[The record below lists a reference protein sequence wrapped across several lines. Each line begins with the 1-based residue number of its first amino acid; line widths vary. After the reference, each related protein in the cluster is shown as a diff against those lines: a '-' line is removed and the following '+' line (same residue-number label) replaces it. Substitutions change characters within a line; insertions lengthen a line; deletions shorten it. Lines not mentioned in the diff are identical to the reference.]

1 MEEEFFMDGTT
12 SEFDKK
18 NIKSTDILM
27 STEDSEIKDYEYN
40 DESYTFEISETED
53 EKTKTK
59 KCMLN
64 TKSQKVDNN
73 RFENGEI
80 IVTSILDFEEREY
93 LQGIKINLY
102 KINGLSPILFRSK
115 ITDED
120 GKVIFSE
127 LEEGCYRIIE
137 IIDKRYFE
145 KPKYINWNE
154 IMIDSINKNQKVV
167 VINKIKRFIGQ
178 DRHKQWI

>member
-18 NIKSTDILM
+18 NMKSTDTLM

-40 DESYTFEISETED
+40 DESYTFEISEAED
-53 EKTKTK
+53 VESKTKE
-59 KCMLN
+59 CMLN
-64 TKSQKVDNN
+64 KKCQKLDNN
-73 RFENGEI
+73 NFENGEI
-80 IVTSILDFEEREY
+80 IVTSVLDFGEHEY

-154 IMIDSINKNQKVV
+154 IIIDSINKNQKVV

-178 DRHKQWI
+178 DKHKQSI